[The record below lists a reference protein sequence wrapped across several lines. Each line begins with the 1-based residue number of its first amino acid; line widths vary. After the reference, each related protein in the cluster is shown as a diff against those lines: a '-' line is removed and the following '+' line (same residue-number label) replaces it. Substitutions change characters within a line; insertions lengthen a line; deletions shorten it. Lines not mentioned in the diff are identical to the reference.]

1 MRMNARIM
9 ITVAA
14 FALLTAC
21 DNSLSPEDQ
30 ALLDNASRSAQEAKA
45 QSQQAAQ
52 AAQAAQADA
61 ARAAADAAAARA
73 AAEQAATKSD
83 RIFRTGQGK

>member
-1 MRMNARIM
+1 MRMNTRIM
-9 ITVAA
+9 MAVAA
-14 FALLTAC
+14 LALLTAC
-21 DNSLSPEDQ
+21 DNSLSAEDR
-30 ALLDNASRSAQEAKA
+30 ALLDSASRSAQEAKV

-61 ARAAADAAAARA
+61 ARAAADAAAART